1 MRFFFMLL
9 LFISHSAFADTFF
22 VESTTGAEISAA
34 DKAAVE
40 ELVRIS
46 VSEDGNHSVTTS
58 KEKANW
64 VLAPT
69 LLKLGDS
76 YLITLQKKDKK
87 DHVVFASKMKAK
99 TMSDMDTV
107 AGRLT
112 RAVIEQKK
120 TAETADV
127 TNITQEE
134 ETMNTR
140 RYQATRQWII
150 GIGPGWSNNLNS
162 AGGGFTFIL
171 GYLWGLDP
179 DFGINLSWKMNGGRK
194 DDDSGFTDFSLGGEY
209 YFSRTKTS
217 PFVGARMGYG
227 SAHADT
233 CPIFSTSTCNEDKAS
248 GWSVTADAGFKFFR
262 TSSVNAGVAASYS
275 YIFDETTR
283 GNPSL
288 FSVNLLVYY

>member
-1 MRFFFMLL
+1 MRLFSLVFVLL
-9 LFISHSAFADTFF
+9 GSTAFADSFF
-22 VESTTGAEISAA
+22 VETITGNEITAG
-34 DKAAVE
+34 DKSAVE

-46 VSEDGNHSVTTS
+46 VTENGKHTVVS
-58 KEKANW
+58 KKDKADW
-64 VLAPT
+64 ILAPA

-76 YLITLQKKDKK
+76 YIITLQKKDKK
-87 DHVVFASKMKAK
+87 DQVVFAEKMKAK

-107 AGRLT
+107 ASRLT
-112 RAVIEQKK
+112 RSVIEQKR
-120 TAETADV
+120 TSETADV

-162 AGGGFTFIL
+162 AGGGFTFTL

-179 DFGINLSWKMNGGRK
+179 DFAINLSWKGNNGRK
-194 DDDSGFTDFSLGGEY
+194 EDDSGYSTFSLGGEY
-209 YFSRTKTS
+209 YISRTKTS
-217 PFVGARMGYG
+217 PFVGGRIGYG

-233 CPIFSTSTCNEDKAS
+233 CPFFSATTCSEDKAT
-248 GWSVTADAGFKFFR
+248 GWSVDLDAGYKFFR